1 VFNMPLFRINA
12 DLHFFA
18 HVPRAA
24 GGSVEAYLAAR
35 FGPLALL
42 DDGYPD
48 QPLNRRWSQ
57 TSPQHID
64 VATLDRFFPKDW
76 IASSFAVV
84 RHPVTRIVSVYHHQN
99 EVLGTVPKG
108 MDVNEWLLE
117 WFESAETDPYLNDS
131 HLRRQSEFV
140 PQDAAVFHI
149 EHGLEALVS
158 HLDALAGDANGPR
171 SIQPE
176 VARKTAGQSGGTLSE
191 RSLALIEE
199 YYADDFSRFGYDAD
213 QPLPDLEGETAAR
226 RGGLFGRLRRAG

>member
-1 VFNMPLFRINA
+1 MPLVRINA

-35 FGPLALL
+35 FGSLALL
-42 DDGYPD
+42 DDSYPD

-64 VATLDRFFPKDW
+64 VATLERFFPAEW

-84 RHPVTRIVSVYHHQN
+84 RHPVTRIVSVYHHQA

-140 PQDAAVFHI
+140 PLDATVFHI
-149 EHGLEALVS
+149 EHGLDALVS
-158 HLDALAGDANGPR
+158 HLDKLAGNAAGPR
-171 SIQPE
+171 NIQPE
-176 VARKTAGQSGGTLSE
+176 VIRKTEGKGGGELSQT
-191 RSLALIEE
+191 SLALIEE

-213 QPLPDLEGETAAR
+213 QPLPGSVGETVAR